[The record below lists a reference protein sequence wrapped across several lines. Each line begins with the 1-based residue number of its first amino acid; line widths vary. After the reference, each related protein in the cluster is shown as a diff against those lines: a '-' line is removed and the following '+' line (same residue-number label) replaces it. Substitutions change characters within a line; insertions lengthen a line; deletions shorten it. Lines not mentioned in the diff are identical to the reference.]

1 MAILMAGLTTA
12 SVTFFMTD
20 SAACSAACCV
30 LSVVPGAL
38 QMSPDGITRH
48 WKQFLQ
54 DVTGELLEAEE
65 EQDQMTL
72 HLQEQEQQL
81 AAAAAAATAVVNQL
95 PGGGSATATATAA
108 AAAAATCTAADNDED
123 SRSFC
128 TPSERRIIALVAKY
142 QYIVKYVALLNP
154 GESAAAAG
162 EARRATG
169 AALYSCLFALF
180 CVTSSLNE

>member
-1 MAILMAGLTTA
+1 MAISMAGLTTVF
-12 SVTFFMTD
+12 VTVFTT
-20 SAACSAACCV
+20 ASAACCV
-30 LSVVPGAL
+30 FSVVPVAL

-54 DVTGELLEAEE
+54 DVTGELLAAEE
-65 EQDQMTL
+65 EEDQMTL

-81 AAAAAAATAVVNQL
+81 AAAAAAAAATAVVNQL
-95 PGGGSATATATAA
+95 PGGGSATAT

-154 GESAAAAG
+154 GESAV
-162 EARRATG
+162 RRG
-169 AALYSCLFALF
+169 LHHALPCRLFDCSDLCCIF
-180 CVTSSLNE
+180 VE